1 MRVTE
6 FHAGLGVPSAIPE
19 SLASNILWR
28 CRSDRHNGRE
38 TPSRPPRHPKEATLG
53 KQSSPRQHAPQSAR
67 QAGPQPGPQSAPQP
81 DRAARRRKGPTRA
94 RRVLDRAPPLQG
106 WLSNDEDEIER
117 RRWRGQT
124 EILGVEALEP
134 AEPYFGTFRVRS
146 AAGGSYEVELRS
158 LTERLNS
165 CGCADHRVNG
175 LGTCK
180 HIEGVL
186 AALRRRGKRAF
197 AAAARQGSQRVE
209 LFVPRNGEATPRL
222 LWPTPRGQ
230 TPLGQT
236 PLGQTPPGQT
246 PLGQTPPGQTPLG
259 ATTPQASLHAA
270 LARFLAADGSLREA
284 APATLEALVAAVAAD
299 PAAPPRL
306 RVSRY
311 LAPWIAEVRRRD
323 ARSEARA
330 SFLADVEAGR
340 ESFDLLRHN
349 LLPYQR
355 EGMLHLAFGERA
367 LLADDMGLGK
377 TIQAIAAC
385 ELLRKLRG
393 VARVLVVCPASLK
406 GEWEEQIARFSGAE
420 TKLVNGSRAQR
431 LFQYDHP
438 AFFTVVNYEQVV
450 ADAADINARVTPDI
464 VILDEAQRIK
474 NWQTKTARAV
484 KSLAAP
490 YAFVLTGT
498 PLENRIDEVY
508 SIIQYL
514 DPGLLGPLFRF
525 NRDFYQLDERGR
537 PVDYKNLE
545 DLKRRLAPVM
555 LRRRKRDVETELP
568 GRTVT
573 TFMVPMHDEQRAR
586 YDDYHAP
593 AARLIAA
600 AQRRPLTK
608 QEFDRLQQLLA
619 CMRMVCD
626 TPYILDP
633 ACRISPK
640 LEELERVLAE
650 LVAEPDRKIIL
661 FSEWERMLFLV
672 RELAEEMGLE
682 FAWHTG
688 SVPQERRRAE
698 IARFKRDPGCRL
710 FLSTDSGALGL
721 NLQAASAI
729 INLDLPWNP
738 ARLEQRIARA
748 WRKNQMRTV
757 NVINLVTEDS
767 IEHSM
772 LHLLAQKQA
781 LADGVLDRDG
791 DLSAV
796 KMPSGRSAFVERM
809 AMMLGK
815 VPPPVVVVPA
825 DAEPAPP
832 AERLRADLVSRH
844 GDALLLLTVRTG
856 SDGREVFVAVLDA
869 DAATVARERAH
880 LAQATATAS
889 QGSAS
894 QGSASFGASP
904 RAGLAVEVL
913 DRATHEAI
921 ERLTVAG
928 VLHAGGDD
936 ARELVRSPSL
946 PPAAEAVSRQRLAK
960 CAEWLGGAE
969 RKLRMALLLAQ
980 GGFAEEAMPALNACL
995 DLANNASAAMRGE
1008 TAVEGQGDDAA
1019 PPLPADAGTAPLESL
1034 TATTDAVER
1043 MLAEVRRGLT
1053 TALAA

>member
-1 MRVTE
+1 
-6 FHAGLGVPSAIPE
+6 
-19 SLASNILWR
+19 
-28 CRSDRHNGRE
+28 
-38 TPSRPPRHPKEATLG
+38 LG
-53 KQSSPRQHAPQSAR
+53 KQSTPRQPTIQ
-67 QAGPQPGPQSAPQP
+67 Q
-81 DRAARRRKGPTRA
+81 DRAPRRRKAPTRA

-124 EILGVEALEP
+124 EILGIEALEP
-134 AEPYFGTFRVRS
+134 AHPYFGTFRVRS
-146 AAGGSYEVELRS
+146 ASGGTYEVELRS
-158 LTERLNS
+158 LTDQLNS

-197 AAAARQGSQRVE
+197 TAAAREGTRRAE
-209 LFVPRNGEATPRL
+209 LFVPRNGDATPRL
-222 LWPTPRGQ
+222 LFPPTGTEPI
-230 TPLGQT
+230 
-236 PLGQTPPGQT
+236 
-246 PLGQTPPGQTPLG
+246 
-259 ATTPQASLHAA
+259 HAL
-270 LARFLAADGSLREA
+270 LAPFIAADATLGDAILRDA
-284 APATLEALVAAVAAD
+284 APATLEAITAAVAAAD
-299 PAAPPRL
+299 PTTQAQI

-311 LAPWIAEVRRRD
+311 LAPWIAEANRRA
-323 ARSEARA
+323 ARTEARA
-330 SFLADVEAGR
+330 QFIADVDAGR
-340 ESFDLLRHN
+340 ETFDLLRHP

-377 TIQAIAAC
+377 TIQAIAAA

-393 VARVLVVCPASLK
+393 VARVLIVCPASLK
-406 GEWEEQIARFSGAE
+406 GEWEEQIARFSGAA
-420 TKLVNGSRAQR
+420 TKLVNGSRAAR
-431 LFQYDHP
+431 LFQYDGDKNGQP

-450 ADAADINARVTPDI
+450 ADAPDINARLKPDI

-508 SIIQYL
+508 SIVQYL
-514 DPGLLGPLFRF
+514 DPELLGPLFRF

-537 PVDYKNLE
+537 PVDYKNLA

-573 TFMVPMHDEQRAR
+573 TFLVPMLDEQRAR
-586 YDDYHAP
+586 YEDYRGQ
-593 AARLIAA
+593 AARLVQI

-608 QEFDRLQQLLA
+608 QELDRLQMLLA

-633 ACRISPK
+633 TCRISPK

-661 FSEWERMLFLV
+661 FSEWERMLHLV
-672 RELAEEMGLE
+672 RELAVEMGLE

-698 IARFKRDPGCRL
+698 IGRFKRDPGCRL
-710 FLSTDSGALGL
+710 FLSTDSGAVGL

-748 WRKNQMRTV
+748 WRKNQLRTV
-757 NVINLVTEDS
+757 DVINLVTEDS

-781 LADGVLDRDG
+781 LADGVLDGDG

-796 KMPSGRSAFVERM
+796 KMPSGRGAFVERM
-809 AMMLGK
+809 AMMMGAPAPT
-815 VPPPVVVVPA
+815 VAAQPTPAIVIQEAPA
-825 DAEPAPP
+825 D
-832 AERLRADLVSRH
+832 RLRADLVARH
-844 GDALLLLTVRTG
+844 GDALLLLTVRKG
-856 SDGREVFVAVLDA
+856 NDGRDVFVAVLDA
-869 DAATVARERAH
+869 DAATIVREREH
-880 LAQATATAS
+880 LAQAAAATDAASVEGLSTAAP
-889 QGSAS
+889 QVEGLAVDHLDV
-894 QGSASFGASP
+894 G
-904 RAGLAVEVL
+904 RLAVEVL

-921 ERLTVAG
+921 ERLTASG
-928 VLHAGGDD
+928 VLHAGAGD
-936 ARELVRSPSL
+936 ARELVRAPSL
-946 PPAAEAVSRQRLAK
+946 PPAAEAITRQRLAK

-980 GGFAEEAMPALNACL
+980 GGFADEAMPALNACL
-995 DLANNASAAMRGE
+995 DLANNARAAMSGE
-1008 TAVEGQGDDAA
+1008 TELSADDAPP
-1019 PPLPADAGTAPLESL
+1019 PPLDDAGTAPLESL
-1034 TATTDAVER
+1034 TATTNAVER
-1043 MLAEVRRGLT
+1043 MLAEVRRGLAT
-1053 TALAA
+1053 SLAAA

>member
-1 MRVTE
+1 M
-6 FHAGLGVPSAIPE
+6 
-19 SLASNILWR
+19 
-28 CRSDRHNGRE
+28 
-38 TPSRPPRHPKEATLG
+38 
-53 KQSSPRQHAPQSAR
+53 QSSPREHAADPTA
-67 QAGPQPGPQSAPQP
+67 AP
-81 DRAARRRKGPTRA
+81 RRRARKTRA
-94 RRVLDRAPPLQG
+94 RRVIERAPPLQG

-134 AEPYFGTFRVRS
+134 AHPYFGSFSVRS
-146 AAGGSYEVELRS
+146 ASGGSYEIELRD
-158 LTERLNS
+158 LTGRLNP

-197 AAAARQGSQRVE
+197 AAAARAGSNRLE
-209 LFVPRNGEATPRL
+209 LFVPRDGEATPRL
-222 LWPTPRGQ
+222 LWPAG
-230 TPLGQT
+230 
-236 PLGQTPPGQT
+236 
-246 PLGQTPPGQTPLG
+246 LG
-259 ATTPQASLHAA
+259 AATAEPVRTLLAPFLDAGGALH
-270 LARFLAADGSLREA
+270 DA
-284 APATLEALVAAVAAD
+284 APATLEAVVTAIAAAD
-299 PAAPPRL
+299 PAAQACI
-306 RVSRY
+306 RVSRSVT
-311 LAPWIAEVRRRD
+311 AWIADTNRRT
-323 ARSEARA
+323 ARA
-330 SFLADVEAGR
+330 AARDHFVADLEAGH
-340 ESFDLLRHN
+340 ETFDLLRHP

-377 TIQAIAAC
+377 TIQAIAAA

-420 TKLVNGSRAQR
+420 TKLINGTRAAR
-431 LFQYDHP
+431 LFQYDHA

-450 ADAADINARVTPDI
+450 ADGADINARVKPDI

-484 KSLAAP
+484 KSLDAP

-508 SIIQYL
+508 SIVQYL

-525 NRDFYQLDERGR
+525 NRDFYELDERGR
-537 PVDYKNLE
+537 PVNYKNLQ

-573 TFMVPMHDEQRAR
+573 TFMVPMQEEQRAR
-586 YDDYHAP
+586 YDDYHGR
-593 AARLIAA
+593 AARLIQI

-608 QEFDRLQQLLA
+608 QEFERLQMFLA
-619 CMRMVCD
+619 CMRMICD
-626 TPYILDP
+626 TPYILD
-633 ACRISPK
+633 ANCRISPK

-698 IARFKRDPGCRL
+698 IARFKHDPGCRL
-710 FLSTDSGALGL
+710 FLSTDSGAVGL

-757 NVINLVTEDS
+757 DVINLVTEDS

-791 DLSAV
+791 DLSTV

-809 AMMLGK
+809 AMMLGEAAT
-815 VPPPVVVVPA
+815 PVVVPTPDIVVPA
-825 DAEPAPP
+825 GVVAVPP
-832 AERLRADLVSRH
+832 ADRLRADLVSRH
-844 GDALLLLTVRTG
+844 GDALLLLTSRKG

-869 DAATVARERAH
+869 DAAAVVREREH
-880 LAQATATAS
+880 LARAAAVVSGISTDLVVPGAVAS
-889 QGSAS
+889 AAAGIE
-894 QGSASFGASP
+894 
-904 RAGLAVEVL
+904 GLAVEVL

-921 ERLTVAG
+921 ERLTASG
-928 VLHAGGDD
+928 LLHAGGEAGQD
-936 ARELVRSPSL
+936 LVRSPSL
-946 PPAAEAVSRQRLAK
+946 PPPAEVVSRQRLAK

-980 GGFAEEAMPALNACL
+980 GGFADEAMPALNACL
-995 DLANNASAAMRGE
+995 DLANNARAAMNGE
-1008 TAVEGQGDDAA
+1008 GERAGEMDDAA
-1019 PPLPADAGTAPLESL
+1019 PMPSDTGTTPLESL
-1034 TATTDAVER
+1034 AATTSAVER
-1043 MLAEVRRGLT
+1043 MLAEVRRGLAT
-1053 TALAA
+1053 SLAA

>member
-1 MRVTE
+1 MQT
-6 FHAGLGVPSAIPE
+6 L
-19 SLASNILWR
+19 SNEHTADIAA
-28 CRSDRHNGRE
+28 
-38 TPSRPPRHPKEATLG
+38 TP
-53 KQSSPRQHAPQSAR
+53 
-67 QAGPQPGPQSAPQP
+67 
-81 DRAARRRKGPTRA
+81 RRRAGKTRA
-94 RRVLDRAPPLQG
+94 KRVIERAPPLQG

-134 AEPYFGTFRVRS
+134 AHPYFGSFRVRS
-146 AAGGSYEVELRS
+146 ASGGSYEVELRD
-158 LTERLNS
+158 LTGRLNS
-165 CGCADHRVNG
+165 CGCADQRVNG

-197 AAAARQGSQRVE
+197 AAAARAGSGRVE
-209 LFVPRNGEATPRL
+209 LFVPRDGEVTPRL
-222 LWPTPRGQ
+222 VWPAG
-230 TPLGQT
+230 
-236 PLGQTPPGQT
+236 
-246 PLGQTPPGQTPLG
+246 LG
-259 ATTPQASLHAA
+259 AIAA
-270 LARFLAADGSLREA
+270 AEPVRTLLAGFLDAEGALRDA
-284 APATLEALVAAVAAD
+284 APGTVEAVVAAIAAAE
-299 PAAPPRL
+299 PATQACV
-306 RVSRY
+306 RVSRSV
-311 LAPWIAEVRRRD
+311 APWIAESRRR
-323 ARSEARA
+323 AVRAEARDR
-330 SFLADVEAGR
+330 FVADVEAGR
-340 ESFDLLRHN
+340 ETFDLLRHT

-393 VARVLVVCPASLK
+393 VGRVLVVCPASLK

-420 TKLVNGSRAQR
+420 TKLVNGTRAAR
-431 LFQYDHP
+431 LFQYDGGASGQP

-450 ADAADINARVTPDI
+450 ADAPEINARVRPDI

-484 KSLAAP
+484 KSLDAP

-508 SIIQYL
+508 SIVQYL

-525 NRDFYQLDERGR
+525 NRDFYELDERGR
-537 PVDYKNLE
+537 PVNYKNLE

-573 TFMVPMHDEQRAR
+573 TFMVPMQEEQRAR
-586 YDDYHAP
+586 YDDYHGR
-593 AARLIAA
+593 AARLIQI

-608 QEFDRLQQLLA
+608 QEFDRLQMLLA
-619 CMRMVCD
+619 CMRMICD
-626 TPYILDP
+626 TPYILD
-633 ACRISPK
+633 ANCRISPK

-710 FLSTDSGALGL
+710 FLSTDSGAVGL

-729 INLDLPWNP
+729 VNLDLPWNP

-757 NVINLVTEDS
+757 DVINLVTEDS

-791 DLSAV
+791 DASSV

-809 AMMLGK
+809 AMMLGEAAA
-815 VPPPVVVVPA
+815 PVVVTPEVVA
-825 DAEPAPP
+825 P

-844 GDALLLLTVRTG
+844 GEALLLLTSRKG

-869 DAATVARERAH
+869 DAGTVAREREL
-880 LAQATATAS
+880 LARGIVA
-889 QGSAS
+889 
-894 QGSASFGASP
+894 GAG
-904 RAGLAVEVL
+904 AVGAGGEGLAVEVL

-921 ERLTVAG
+921 ERLTASG
-928 VLHAGGDD
+928 LLHAGGEGGQ
-936 ARELVRSPSL
+936 ELVRSPSL
-946 PPAAEAVSRQRLAK
+946 PPAAEMVARQRLVK

-980 GGFAEEAMPALNACL
+980 GGFADEAMPALNACL
-995 DLANNASAAMRGE
+995 DLANNARAAMSGE
-1008 TAVEGQGDDAA
+1008 AEGVGDGDAA
-1019 PPLPADAGTAPLESL
+1019 VALPGDAGRAPLEGL
-1034 TATTDAVER
+1034 AATTSLVER
-1043 MLAEVRRGLT
+1043 MLAEVRRGLET
-1053 TALAA
+1053 SLAA

>member
-1 MRVTE
+1 M
-6 FHAGLGVPSAIPE
+6 
-19 SLASNILWR
+19 
-28 CRSDRHNGRE
+28 
-38 TPSRPPRHPKEATLG
+38 
-53 KQSSPRQHAPQSAR
+53 QSSPREHAADP
-67 QAGPQPGPQSAPQP
+67 
-81 DRAARRRKGPTRA
+81 AATPRRRARKTRA
-94 RRVLDRAPPLQG
+94 RRVIERAPPLQG

-134 AEPYFGTFRVRS
+134 AHPYCGSFSVRS
-146 AAGGSYEVELRS
+146 ASGGSYEIELRD
-158 LTERLNS
+158 LTGRLNT

-197 AAAARQGSQRVE
+197 AAAARAGSNRVE
-209 LFVPRNGEATPRL
+209 LFVPRDGEATPRL
-222 LWPTPRGQ
+222 LWPAG
-230 TPLGQT
+230 
-236 PLGQTPPGQT
+236 
-246 PLGQTPPGQTPLG
+246 
-259 ATTPQASLHAA
+259 
-270 LARFLAADGSLREA
+270 LAATAEPVRTLLAPFLDAEGALRDA
-284 APATLEALVAAVAAD
+284 APATLEAVVAAIAAAD
-299 PAAPPRL
+299 PATQACI
-306 RVSRY
+306 RVSRSV
-311 LAPWIAEVRRRD
+311 AAWIADANRRAARTAARD
-323 ARSEARA
+323 RFAAE
-330 SFLADVEAGR
+330 LEAGR
-340 ESFDLLRHN
+340 ETFDLLRHP

-377 TIQAIAAC
+377 TIQAIAAA

-420 TKLVNGSRAQR
+420 TKLVNGPRAAR

-450 ADAADINARVTPDI
+450 ADGPEINARVKPDI

-484 KSLAAP
+484 KSLDAP

-508 SIIQYL
+508 SIVQYL

-525 NRDFYQLDERGR
+525 NRDFYELDERGR
-537 PVDYKNLE
+537 PVNYKNLE

-573 TFMVPMHDEQRAR
+573 TFMVPMQDEQRAR
-586 YDDYHAP
+586 YDDYHGR
-593 AARLIAA
+593 AARLIQI

-608 QEFDRLQQLLA
+608 QEFERLQMFLA
-619 CMRMVCD
+619 CMRMICD
-626 TPYILDP
+626 TPYILD
-633 ACRISPK
+633 ANCRISPK

-710 FLSTDSGALGL
+710 FLSTDSGAVGL

-757 NVINLVTEDS
+757 DVINLVTEDS

-791 DLSAV
+791 DLSTV

-809 AMMLGK
+809 AMMLGEATAPA
-815 VPPPVVVVPA
+815 VVTPEVVVSVSPA
-825 DAEPAPP
+825 D
-832 AERLRADLVSRH
+832 RLRADLLSRH
-844 GDALLLLTVRTG
+844 GDALLLLTARKG
-856 SDGREVFVAVLDA
+856 NDGREMFVAVLDA
-869 DAATVARERAH
+869 DAATVAREREH
-880 LAQATATAS
+880 LAQVAAAVSGIFPDVAVPNAVAS
-889 QGSAS
+889 
-894 QGSASFGASP
+894 SP
-904 RAGLAVEVL
+904 AGIEGLAVEVL
-913 DRATHEAI
+913 DRATHETI
-921 ERLTVAG
+921 ERLTASG
-928 VLHAGGDD
+928 LLHAGDESGQD
-936 ARELVRSPSL
+936 LVRSPTL
-946 PPAAEAVSRQRLAK
+946 PPPAEVVTRQRLAR

-980 GGFAEEAMPALNACL
+980 GGFADEAMPALNACL
-995 DLANNASAAMRGE
+995 DLANNARAAMTGE
-1008 TAVEGQGDDAA
+1008 AERAGEADDVE
-1019 PPLPADAGTAPLESL
+1019 PLPVDTGTAPLESL
-1034 TATTDAVER
+1034 AATTSAVER
-1043 MLAEVRRGLT
+1043 LLAEVRRGLAT
-1053 TALAA
+1053 PLAA

>member
-1 MRVTE
+1 
-6 FHAGLGVPSAIPE
+6 
-19 SLASNILWR
+19 
-28 CRSDRHNGRE
+28 
-38 TPSRPPRHPKEATLG
+38 
-53 KQSSPRQHAPQSAR
+53 
-67 QAGPQPGPQSAPQP
+67 
-81 DRAARRRKGPTRA
+81 
-94 RRVLDRAPPLQG
+94 VLDRAPPLQG

-124 EILGVEALEP
+124 EILGVEALES
-134 AEPYFGTFRVRS
+134 AHPYFGSFRVRS
-146 AAGGSYEVELRS
+146 ASGGSYDLEIRS
-158 LTERLNS
+158 LTERLNT

-197 AAAARQGSQRVE
+197 NTAARAGSARVE
-209 LFVPRNGEATPRL
+209 MFVPRNGDATPRL
-222 LWPTPRGQ
+222 LWPTTVPDPIRNLLAPFVGDA
-230 TPLGQT
+230 
-236 PLGQTPPGQT
+236 
-246 PLGQTPPGQTPLG
+246 G
-259 ATTPQASLHAA
+259 ALRDTT
-270 LARFLAADGSLREA
+270 
-284 APATLEALVAAVAAD
+284 PATLQAITAAVATAD
-299 PAAPPRL
+299 PAIQAQIRI
-306 RVSRY
+306 SSSI
-311 LAPWIAEVRRRD
+311 APWIAEVNRRI
-323 ARSEARA
+323 ARAEARDR
-330 SFLADVEAGR
+330 FVADVDAGR
-340 ESFDLLRHN
+340 ENFDLLRHP

-377 TIQAIAAC
+377 TIQAIAAA

-393 VARVLVVCPASLK
+393 VTRVLVVCPASLK

-420 TKLVNGSRAQR
+420 TKLINGTRAAR
-431 LFQYDHP
+431 LFQYDQP

-450 ADAADINARVTPDI
+450 ADAPDINARVKPDI

-484 KSLAAP
+484 KSLDAP

-508 SIIQYL
+508 SIVQYL

-525 NRDFYQLDERGR
+525 NRDFYELDDRGR
-537 PVDYKNLE
+537 PVNYKNLN
-545 DLKRRLAPVM
+545 DLKRRLSPVM

-573 TFMVPMHDEQRAR
+573 NFMVPMDDEQRAR
-586 YDDYHAP
+586 YDDYHVRAM
-593 AARLIAA
+593 RLIQI

-608 QEFDRLQQLLA
+608 QEFDRLQQWLA
-619 CMRMVCD
+619 CMRMICD
-626 TPYILDP
+626 TPYILDQT
-633 ACRISPK
+633 CRISPK

-710 FLSTDSGALGL
+710 FLSTDSGAVGL

-738 ARLEQRIARA
+738 ARLEQRIART

-757 NVINLVTEDS
+757 DVINLVTEDS

-809 AMMLGK
+809 AAMLGEAA
-815 VPPPVVVVPA
+815 PPVVVAPA
-825 DAEPAPP
+825 DVAVPVSIAD
-832 AERLRADLVSRH
+832 RLRADLVSRH
-844 GDALLLLTVRTG
+844 GDALLLLTQRKG
-856 SDGREVFVAVLDA
+856 SDRREVFVAVLDT
-869 DAATVARERAH
+869 DAATVVREREH
-880 LAQATATAS
+880 LAQA
-889 QGSAS
+889 
-894 QGSASFGASP
+894 GADAP
-904 RAGLAVEVL
+904 AVEVL
-913 DRATHEAI
+913 DRATHETI
-921 ERLTVAG
+921 ERLTASG
-928 VLHAGGDD
+928 VLQASGEAAHDV
-936 ARELVRSPSL
+936 VRSPSL
-946 PPAAEAVSRQRLAK
+946 QPSAEMVTRQRLVK
-960 CAEWLGGAE
+960 CAEFLGSAE

-995 DLANNASAAMRGE
+995 DLANTARAAMRGE
-1008 TAVEGQGDDAA
+1008 AEDAEMEADVPPPGDAA
-1019 PPLPADAGTAPLESL
+1019 APLEGL
-1034 TATTDAVER
+1034 TATTNLVER
-1043 MLAEVRRGLT
+1043 MLTEVRRSLE
-1053 TALAA
+1053 TARAA

>member
-1 MRVTE
+1 V
-6 FHAGLGVPSAIPE
+6 
-19 SLASNILWR
+19 
-28 CRSDRHNGRE
+28 
-38 TPSRPPRHPKEATLG
+38 G
-53 KQSSPRQHAPQSAR
+53 KQSSPRHR
-67 QAGPQPGPQSAPQP
+67 APQP
-81 DRAARRRKGPTRA
+81 AGPPRRRKPQTRA
-94 RRVLDRAPPLQG
+94 KRVLDRAPPLQG

-134 AEPYFGTFRVRS
+134 AHPYFGTFRVRS
-146 AAGGSYEVELRS
+146 ASGGSYDVELRS
-158 LTERLNS
+158 LTDRLNS

-197 AAAARQGSQRVE
+197 VAAGREASPRVE
-209 LFVPRNGEATPRL
+209 LFVPRNGDATPRL
-222 LWPTPRGQ
+222 LWPTAAGV
-230 TPLGQT
+230 
-236 PLGQTPPGQT
+236 
-246 PLGQTPPGQTPLG
+246 
-259 ATTPQASLHAA
+259 ATDAA
-270 LARFLAADGSLREA
+270 PARTLLERFLAADLTLSDTSPA
-284 APATLEALVAAVAAD
+284 ALAALLAAIAAAD
-299 PAAPPRL
+299 PATAAQI
-306 RVSRY
+306 RVSRSI
-311 LAPWIAEVRRRD
+311 APWIADANRRD
-323 ARSEARA
+323 ARIEARA
-330 SFLADVEAGR
+330 RFVADVDAGR
-340 ESFDLLRHN
+340 ETFDLLRHP

-377 TIQAIAAC
+377 TIQAIAAA

-431 LFQYDHP
+431 LFQYGDGTSGHP

-450 ADAADINARVTPDI
+450 ADAPDINARVKPDI

-508 SIIQYL
+508 SIVQYL
-514 DPGLLGPLFRF
+514 DPSLLGPLFRF
-525 NRDFYQLDERGR
+525 NRDFYELDERGR
-537 PVDYKNLE
+537 PTNYKNLQ
-545 DLKRRLAPVM
+545 DLKDRLAPVM

-573 TFMVPMHDEQRAR
+573 TFMVPMLEEQRAR

-593 AARLIAA
+593 ALRLIAA

-633 ACRISPK
+633 NCRISPK

-672 RELAEEMGLE
+672 RELAVEMGLE

-710 FLSTDSGALGL
+710 FLSTDSGAVGL

-757 NVINLVTEDS
+757 DVINLVTEDS

-791 DLSAV
+791 DLSVV
-796 KMPSGRSAFVERM
+796 KMPSGRAAFVERM
-809 AMMLGK
+809 AMMLGE
-815 VPPPVVVVPA
+815 VVAPVVVVTPDVVVPAAPA
-825 DAEPAPP
+825 D
-832 AERLRADLVSRH
+832 RLRADLVSRH
-844 GDALLLLTVRTG
+844 GDALLLLTSRKAG
-856 SDGREVFVAVLDA
+856 DGREVFVAVLDT
-869 DAATVARERAH
+869 DAATVLREREH
-880 LAQATATAS
+880 LAQSTAVAPEGTAS
-889 QGSAS
+889 PGTSFQDAAFQGAKPQGTVS
-894 QGSASFGASP
+894 QGASP
-904 RAGLAVEVL
+904 IAGLTVEVL

-921 ERLTVAG
+921 ERLTASG
-928 VLHAGGDD
+928 VLHSGGEDP
-936 ARELVRSPSL
+936 RELVRSPSL
-946 PPAAEAVSRQRLAK
+946 PPAAEDAARQRLAK
-960 CAEWLGGAE
+960 CADWLSGAE

-980 GGFAEEAMPALNACL
+980 GGFADEAMPALNACL
-995 DLANNASAAMRGE
+995 DLANSARAAMSGE
-1008 TAVEGQGDDAA
+1008 VEVAAEANDAE
-1019 PPLPADAGTAPLESL
+1019 PPPIDSGTGPLESL
-1034 TATTDAVER
+1034 TATTNAVER
-1043 MLAEVRRGLT
+1043 MLAEVRRGLET
-1053 TALAA
+1053 SRAAA